1 MTLPAQAGIQA
12 ELGAEGGQNLTG
24 FQGLPISDGMRWR
37 TSFIPTLKEV
47 PSDAEVTSHRLLVRA
62 GMIRQVSRGVYDFL
76 PLALRTLRK
85 IEGIVREEMNRAGA
99 QELLMPVTSPAEL
112 WQDSGRW
119 EIYGKELLRFKD
131 RHERDFCLA
140 PTHEEVI
147 TDLVRRDV
155 RSYRELPMNLYQI
168 QTKFRDEVRPRFG
181 LMRGREFIMKDAYS
195 FHLDREDAEREYRN
209 MYDTYRRI
217 FTRCGLEF
225 RAVEADSGAIGGS
238 LSHEF
243 QVLAESGED
252 ALAACGS
259 CDYAANVQKA
269 ESRQPAP
276 EGGGDADA
284 PPETVAT
291 PGLKT
296 VPEVA
301 EFLKVPPERFI
312 KTMIYRTPSAGL
324 LAVLVRGDHEV
335 NETKLGNML
344 DTIAVELADEDEVQQ
359 AVGAPPGFLGP
370 VNLPLEVWADHAVR
384 GMTDAVTGANQP
396 DAHTIHVNQSRD
408 FTPARFADLRLV
420 KAGDRCPRCEA
431 GVIEEY
437 RGIEVGH
444 VFYLGRKYSE
454 AMGATVLDSEG
465 HERFMEMGCYGI
477 GVTRLMAA
485 AIEQNNDANGII
497 WPASIAPFSVELLPL
512 NYKEEA
518 VREVTDRIYDGLSEA
533 GHEVLL
539 DDRDERPGVKFKDA
553 DLVGIPLRVTI
564 GARGLAKGIVEL
576 RWRADGATSEVPVDE
591 AVARIGAALGNGRT

>member
-1 MTLPAQAGIQA
+1 
-12 ELGAEGGQNLTG
+12 
-24 FQGLPISDGMRWR
+24 MRWR
-37 TSFIPTLKEV
+37 TSFIPTIKEE
-47 PSDAEVTSHRLLVRA
+47 PSDAEVVSHRLLVRA
-62 GMIRQVSRGVYDFL
+62 GMIRQVSRGVYDLL
-76 PLALRTLRK
+76 PLALRTVRK
-85 IEGIVREEMNRAGA
+85 IEAIVREEMNRAGA

-112 WQDSGRW
+112 WRDSGRW
-119 EIYGKELLRFKD
+119 EVYGKELLRFKD

-147 TDLVRRDV
+147 TDIVRRDV

-195 FHLDREDAEREYRN
+195 FHLDRDDAEREYRN

-252 ALAACGS
+252 ALAACNF

-269 ESRQPAP
+269 ESRLPAP
-276 EGGGDADA
+276 RAGAASDV
-284 PPETVAT
+284 PCETVAT

-296 VPEVA
+296 VPEVSK
-301 EFLKVPPERFI
+301 FLEIPPERFI
-312 KTMIYRTPSAGL
+312 KTMIYRKPAGGL
-324 LAVLVRGDHEV
+324 VAVLVRGDHEV
-335 NETKLGNML
+335 NETKLGNLL
-344 DTIAVELADEDEVQQ
+344 DTIAVEMADEDEVME

-370 VNLPLEVWADHAVR
+370 VDLPLEVWADHAIR
-384 GMTDAVTGANQP
+384 GMSEAVTGANQA
-396 DAHTIHVNQSRD
+396 DAHTIHVSQERD
-408 FTPARFADLRLV
+408 FTPARFEDLRLV
-420 KAGDRCPRCEA
+420 KAGDLCARCEK
-431 GVIEEY
+431 GVIEAY

-454 AMGATVLDSEG
+454 AMNATILDSEG
-465 HERFMEMGCYGI
+465 HERVMEMGCYGI

-485 AIEQNNDANGII
+485 AIEQNNDADGII
-497 WPASIAPFSVELLPL
+497 WPMSIAPFAVELLPL
-512 NYKEEA
+512 NYKDA
-518 VREVTDRIYDGLSEA
+518 PIQEVTDRIYQGLTEA

-553 DLVGIPLRVTI
+553 DLVGVPLRVTI
-564 GARGLAKGIVEL
+564 GAKGLAKGNVEL
-576 RWRADGATSEVPVDE
+576 RWRGDGTTTDVPVDE
-591 AVARIGAALGNGRT
+591 AVERIGAALDGGRP